1 MPLFAPPPPLVGGC
15 SLIASLRRTIR
26 NGRLSQDSHLPCL
39 GEYIDLSI
47 EFQLTIL
54 QVFRCRSGR
63 RKAEE
68 LHLCGTLCIAGVDD
82 FVLLLRLVVLFVE
95 GPSTRPRHLRE
106 IHGCESEPYC
116 KESTPSIRA
125 LINTKHAHS
134 FLVLSSYFLFPR
146 CSRHSRRG
154 RWWGADWPLGGV
166 IAVVR

>member
-68 LHLCGTLCIAGVDD
+68 LHLCGTLCIPGVDD
-82 FVLLLRLVVLFVE
+82 FVLLLRLVVFLSRVL
-95 GPSTRPRHLRE
+95 LRDQDTYE
-106 IHGCESEPYC
+106 RFMDVSQNHIVRNQLRLS
-116 KESTPSIRA
+116 
-125 LINTKHAHS
+125 AH
-134 FLVLSSYFLFPR
+134 
-146 CSRHSRRG
+146 
-154 RWWGADWPLGGV
+154 
-166 IAVVR
+166 